1 MIVNDYST
9 RVSVCFAVI
18 NVVIQEGST
27 RIEKSNYCF
36 GKLVGK
42 LFQKRC
48 GIQLLWKYLVLILAF
63 LSRPYPFKFF
73 KGYLPE
79 NLLSPLLNTL
89 SSLEGSYLWNI
100 CDGGF
105 FCDTNLRFWRFHLDG
120 QKRVLG
126 RPRTSSHT
134 EHIRWLLLH
143 LLYSPIYF
151 SIKLF
156 FFLSSFYSWKNY
168 LFCYK
173 KIGLIAV
180 QALCEKK

>member
-1 MIVNDYST
+1 MIVNNYST

-18 NVVIQEGST
+18 NLVIQEGST

-42 LFQKRC
+42 LFQKLC

-89 SSLEGSYLWNI
+89 SSLEGRYLWNI

-126 RPRTSSHT
+126 RPRTSSYWT
-134 EHIRWLLLH
+134 IPVAASAFIIFSHIFLNKTFLLFIIFLFLEELFI
-143 LLYSPIYF
+143 LL
-151 SIKLF
+151 
-156 FFLSSFYSWKNY
+156 
-168 LFCYK
+168 
-173 KIGLIAV
+173 
-180 QALCEKK
+180 

>member
-27 RIEKSNYCF
+27 GIEKNNYYF

-42 LFQKRC
+42 LFQKLC

-89 SSLEGSYLWNI
+89 SSLEGRYLSNI
-100 CDGGF
+100 CDKGF

-120 QKRVLG
+120 QKRALG
-126 RPRTSSHT
+126 RLRTSSHT

-151 SIKLF
+151 NKTFLF
-156 FFLSSFYSWKNY
+156 IIFLFLEE
-168 LFCYK
+168 LF
-173 KIGLIAV
+173 IL
-180 QALCEKK
+180 L